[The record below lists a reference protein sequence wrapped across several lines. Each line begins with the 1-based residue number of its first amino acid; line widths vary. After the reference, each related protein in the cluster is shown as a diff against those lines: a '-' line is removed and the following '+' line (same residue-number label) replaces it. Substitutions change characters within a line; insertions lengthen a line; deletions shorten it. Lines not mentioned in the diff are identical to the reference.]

1 MAKSAK
7 KRQEEDIASA
17 WADVEQD
24 HRHGGRGG
32 SADSDVTAEE
42 EADQR
47 ERDNPGGEG
56 ARPVGGSGAG
66 VQTPVRSRVSS
77 AEGQL
82 EGAREGSGSG
92 NGAGRGQRPGFG
104 AG

>member
-17 WADVEQD
+17 WADLEQD

-47 ERDNPGGEG
+47 QRDNPG
-56 ARPVGGSGAG
+56 
-66 VQTPVRSRVSS
+66 
-77 AEGQL
+77 
-82 EGAREGSGSG
+82 
-92 NGAGRGQRPGFG
+92 
-104 AG
+104 